1 MIYRCAHPDDW
12 LTCTAS
18 QAFVHL
24 RLSTVSLGLPR
35 HGLFVS
41 CAEGKTCGWCLRVCV
56 QNLLRPQGAET
67 PRPVLW
73 GCPDLSG
80 DRTAAGVGAPL
91 WDGGTG
97 EAALGGRPSGFHPTG
112 RPFSWAAASACPGCA
127 SRPGSA
133 PWFADSPG

>member
-80 DRTAAGVGAPL
+80 DRTAAGVGPHL
-91 WDGGTG
+91 WGGETG
-97 EAALGGRPSGFHPTG
+97 GARLGGRPPVLHQTL
-112 RPFSWAAASACPGCA
+112 RPVCVAAVWRAARSRCRPRAAPG
-127 SRPGSA
+127 
-133 PWFADSPG
+133 